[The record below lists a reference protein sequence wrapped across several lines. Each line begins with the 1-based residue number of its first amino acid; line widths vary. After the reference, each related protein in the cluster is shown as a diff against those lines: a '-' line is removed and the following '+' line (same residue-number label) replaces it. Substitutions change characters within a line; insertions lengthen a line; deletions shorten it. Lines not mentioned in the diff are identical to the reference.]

1 MVISK
6 LSGMRTGQLRRSG
19 LALFALFIVTLFM
32 TMTASA
38 QDARPDIVV
47 ADFNGSDYG
56 DWKVEGEAFGAAPAR
71 GTLPTQMEV
80 SGFEGAGL
88 VNSYVGGDD
97 TVGKLTSPEFKIERP
112 YINYLVGGGMNAEKL
127 GMRLIIDGKTV
138 RSATGLNDRPGGSER
153 LEMQTWD
160 VAEFVGKTARLE
172 IFDNAVG
179 GWGHI
184 NIDNVVQSD
193 VKKALV
199 PADKT
204 RLVTLDKPYLIFPVA
219 NSARQTIMTIVVDG
233 ILVHKLKI
241 PLADSTQNADW
252 YAFLDVP
259 EYVGKT
265 AEISVEDMAV
275 GSEGLKLIRTAN
287 DTEVDLIN
295 KVPRYSEQ
303 VRPQLRFSQKQGWN
317 NDPNGMVYL
326 NGKYHL
332 FWQSNPVCVTWEN
345 MYWGHAVSSDLVHW
359 TELPM
364 ALRPLG
370 GDVPFD
376 KRFPSMAKGQCW
388 SGSANVMRNDSSPE
402 AKSTII
408 AAFTDTGCG
417 ESLAIS
423 RDEGKTWRY
432 ESFNPIIRHKGRD
445 PKLVWY
451 EKGQYWVIALY
462 DEGNGPKIAF
472 YKSDDLKS
480 WEKTGEIDGF
490 FECPEMFKINLD
502 GNPEN
507 SKWVLWAANAEY
519 VVGQFD
525 GKTFIPDEV
534 NADGS
539 VKKFRSHDGMFYAS
553 QCFSNA
559 PGGRVIQIGWTLH
572 DYYRQEQNLPFNHGF
587 SLPLELTLRT
597 TPEGPRLFSNPVK
610 EFETLRTKK
619 HEARS
624 TLDSQSQ
631 QSVKLDCASPDGDN
645 LFDITLRFK
654 PGTKG
659 DVVLSVGND
668 KLIYHC
674 SESRFEG
681 SLAAERNNDGMR
693 HPLPILGIPDKDG
706 YVTVRIV
713 RDRALVE
720 AVFNDGRLYRV
731 NGLPGPASSQTFEL
745 SGVDLDAPVPFE
757 LDVWNL
763 KSIWK

>member
-1 MVISK
+1 MSNQTRIFDGVIV
-6 LSGMRTGQLRRSG
+6 
-19 LALFALFIVTLFM
+19 LFALLTIALTLLCNSGF
-32 TMTASA
+32 A
-38 QDARPDIVV
+38 QDVRPDVTI
-47 ADFNGSDYG
+47 ADFNGADYG
-56 DWKVEGEAFGAAPAR
+56 DWKVDGQAFGAAPAR
-71 GTLPTQMEV
+71 GTLPNQMDV

-88 VNSYVGGDD
+88 VNSYYGGDD
-97 TVGKLTSPEFKIERP
+97 TVGQLTSPEFKIERP
-112 YINYLVGGGMNAEKL
+112 FINFLVGGGMNAEKL
-127 GMRLIIDGKTV
+127 GMRLIVDGQTV
-138 RSATGLNDRPGGSER
+138 RTVTGLNDRPGGSER
-153 LEMQTWD
+153 LIMSSWD
-160 VAEFVGKTARLE
+160 VAPFVGKTARLE

-184 NIDNVVQSD
+184 NIDAIVQSD
-193 VKKALV
+193 VKRAV
-199 PADKT
+199 SPEDKQ
-204 RLVTLDKPYLIFPVA
+204 RSVALDKPYLIVPIC
-219 NSARQTIMTIVVDG
+219 NSGQKTTMTITVDG
-233 ILVHKLKI
+233 VLVHKLNI
-241 PLADSTQNADW
+241 ALAESKDRTDW
-252 YAFLDVP
+252 MAYLEVP
-259 EYVGKT
+259 QYVGKT
-265 AEISVEDMAV
+265 ALIQVNDISY
-275 GSEGLKLIRTAN
+275 GSDGLKRIFTA
-287 DTEVDLIN
+287 DESEVDSIN
-295 KVPRYSEQ
+295 SVPRYAERT
-303 VRPQLRFSQKQGWN
+303 RPQLRFSQKQGWN
-317 NDPNGMVYL
+317 NDPNGMVYF

-332 FWQSNPVCVTWEN
+332 FWQSNPVGLTWDN

-359 TELPM
+359 TELPL
-364 ALRPLG
+364 ALRPFG
-370 GDVPFD
+370 GDVPLD
-376 KRFPSMAKGQCW
+376 QRFPAFAKGLCF
-388 SGSANVMRNDSSPE
+388 SGSANVLRDNSPE

-445 PKLVWY
+445 PKLIWY
-451 EKGQYWVIALY
+451 EKGQYWVIAVY

-525 GKTFIPDEV
+525 GKTFTPDEL

-619 HEARS
+619 HEAHS

-681 SLAAERNNDGMR
+681 SLAAERNNEGFR
-693 HPLPILGIPDKDG
+693 HALPTLGIPDKDG
-706 YVTVRIV
+706 FVTVRIV

-720 AVFNDGRLYRV
+720 AFFNDGRLYRV

-745 SGVDLDAPVPFE
+745 SGVDLDAPVLFE